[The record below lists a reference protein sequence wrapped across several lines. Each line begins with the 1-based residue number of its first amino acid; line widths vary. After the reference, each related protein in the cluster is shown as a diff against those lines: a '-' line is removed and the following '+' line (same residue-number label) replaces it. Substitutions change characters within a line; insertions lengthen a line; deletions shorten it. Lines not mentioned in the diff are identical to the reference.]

1 MVFSG
6 QSSLTPL
13 RILNGSKRFNKEVL
27 GMVDTDQEDSRTVTK
42 SDIVEKVYEK
52 VGFSKKESS
61 ELVELIFETIKGTLE
76 KGEKIKI
83 TGFGKFEVRDKKPR
97 RGRNPQTGGE
107 IEISARRVLLFKASQ
122 VLKNILAGLP
132 PDAPAGAEVSASAS
146 PPPVD
151 LGSGP
156 SGEGGS

>member
-1 MVFSG
+1 
-6 QSSLTPL
+6 
-13 RILNGSKRFNKEVL
+13 
-27 GMVDTDQEDSRTVTK
+27 MVDTDQTDSSRTVTK

-132 PDAPAGAEVSASAS
+132 PDAPAGADVASGSAETPSPAS
-146 PPPVD
+146 TND
-151 LGSGP
+151 GGDSSSSGS
-156 SGEGGS
+156 SF

>member
-1 MVFSG
+1 
-6 QSSLTPL
+6 
-13 RILNGSKRFNKEVL
+13 
-27 GMVDTDQEDSRTVTK
+27 MVDTDQTDSSRTVTK

-132 PDAPAGAEVSASAS
+132 PDAPAGAEVAMASGDAGATSAPSESSNAAPTNDGAS
-146 PPPVD
+146 
-151 LGSGP
+151 
-156 SGEGGS
+156 